1 MSTNKYISQI
11 EGFTNLELERYKT
24 LSKRELNILRM
35 ISMEMTSEEIAQE
48 LFLSKST
55 VDSHRKSILKKLN
68 IKSALGMAKYFYLFE
83 SDK

>member
-48 LFLSKST
+48 F
-55 VDSHRKSILKKLN
+55 ILK
-68 IKSALGMAKYFYLFE
+68 
-83 SDK
+83 